1 MVTLEQIKEQQEKT
15 AAMIASYEAIATAK
29 SAYSVTVDYPELKP
43 GEVHVG
49 TIINADGKGYHLIL
63 LPGDAAEQTWQDAI
77 NWATMNGGELPNR
90 FETAL
95 MFARIKSEFQNDWY
109 WTCEQHEDDPAYAW
123 MQSFLS
129 GYQYCRRKSIQ
140 GRARAVRRLVI

>member
-29 SAYSVTVDYPELKP
+29 SAYPVTVGHPELKP

-63 LPGDAAEQTWQDAI
+63 LPGDAAELTWQDAMD
-77 NWATMNGGELPNR
+77 WATANGGELPNR
-90 FETAL
+90 VETAL
-95 MFARIKSEFQNDWY
+95 MFARVKSEFQPDWY
-109 WTCEQHEDDPAYAW
+109 WTCEQSEGLPVYAW
-123 MQSFLS
+123 LQDFGS
-129 GYQYCRRKSIQ
+129 GGQHYGHKSDRA
-140 GRARAVRRLVI
+140 RARAVRRLVI